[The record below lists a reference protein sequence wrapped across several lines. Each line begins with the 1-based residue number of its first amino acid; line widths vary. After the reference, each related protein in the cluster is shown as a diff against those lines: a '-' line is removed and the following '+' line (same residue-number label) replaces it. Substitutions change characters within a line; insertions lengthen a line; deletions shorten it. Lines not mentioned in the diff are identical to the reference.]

1 MPLIPEEPQIHESAQ
16 GPRVTPAS
24 GRTAPTPRPVP
35 GPRPAASPRPGRP
48 GPARPMPPAQRTPR
62 DPGAKPAPSAPAAAS
77 AVTASAVTAPV
88 ATASGVTAPG
98 ATASGV
104 VAPAVPAD
112 RVPVSSVPQIQLIP
126 ASAEGALDAAE
137 EAVDL
142 LLDSGRAPG
151 DVLVVTTGDPHPWAT
166 HELSFGEAAY
176 WAQHDAGDDVFYAD
190 SAALSRAA
198 SRPVVV
204 VAVNGGSEEA
214 ALAALPTAVTR
225 AGTLLIVCGDPQR
238 INSMLGAGV

>member
-62 DPGAKPAPSAPAAAS
+62 DPGAKPAPSVPAAAS
-77 AVTASAVTAPV
+77 AVTASAVAAPV
-88 ATASGVTAPG
+88 ATASGVAAPG
-98 ATASGV
+98 ASASGV
-104 VAPAVPAD
+104 VAPAAPAD